1 MAQQP
6 KKRNVAVLS
15 YFSLHEKLGKTN
27 RELKECKK
35 EITEYSEA
43 LDVMKSKYY
52 SLKSS
57 SIGTISKLQ
66 IALTT
71 SVIINIALLMF
82 TLTK

>member
-1 MAQQP
+1 MSKQQ
-6 KKRNVAVLS
+6 KKNVAAIS
-15 YFSLHEKLGKTN
+15 YSSLHEKLGKTN
-27 RELKECKK
+27 RELKECKE
-35 EITEYSEA
+35 EIAEYSEA

-57 SIGTISKLQ
+57 NISTISKLQ

-71 SVIINIALLMF
+71 SVIINIALLVF